1 MAEERRLNL
10 QKSLIKR
17 VPFIFIKLTQTQPS
31 APPEASCVNMQW
43 TVTTIIPLV
52 SVILTAVIAPLG
64 WVIQRYWNTK
74 KDGRFEETLEV
85 VSMVLNCTGSDGA
98 KNFKIP
104 L

>member
-1 MAEERRLNL
+1 MKLLRGLIEGRERRLNL

-74 KDGRFEETLEV
+74 SESSPSCLLVPDPNSAL
-85 VSMVLNCTGSDGA
+85 
-98 KNFKIP
+98 
-104 L
+104 